1 MAPQVEASSLSDITQ
16 LAGNPPKYPRNP
28 TEAKRE
34 PLTLYIARVP
44 GSRDII
50 LTTLKPQLK
59 NVTAEDVAS
68 SLYYLHLQT
77 PEDAKFLEDDANPV
91 AGETT
96 SFVNKS
102 LPRKPLPESARS
114 SIEISRQLTAASQRS
129 RPKEPTTSLPRRK
142 PVGSESPTRRP
153 PPQAHQNESIL
164 RRPLGPRDQTEYGF
178 ERKQFSGVENAPT
191 SAASRTPSPSKKSID
206 LTRTAELLAENV
218 EADKEAFSITL
229 IRRDPSSG
237 AQWNIGSVTGT
248 PASEE
253 AQSRRLKTAPRSRKP
268 YFDLSVHIT
277 TPGYNYFRHPQP
289 NCHTGNAT
297 TSHNMSGE
305 SSTDAD
311 ELHLQPRSNSGFDRQ
326 VRMEGN
332 SFWNRSS
339 IQSKRALSDI
349 SDKHMTVRGRSSSES
364 SSGAPYVLPG
374 DEDSQTKG
382 YIFSSPWGGRCK
394 FSTGSGG
401 RSLRCKHTLPAP
413 VSASNDPNATSS
425 AQPAVVVSELRFNLP
440 SSAVFTQAASV
451 TSPPHKGLDS
461 KQFSMPKLSHI
472 RNKLSSGHKTA
483 PPLPPRP
490 PPTSYAAL
498 YPSDDDRPPPLPP
511 RSYSQTPRGSNEE
524 AVAPPP
530 MGHQPFPYSAYL
542 RSEEGED
549 EEVRLDLSIGQEKA
563 GGGNRGKRAKLGK
576 LIIHDEGFKML
587 DLVVAS
593 NMGIWWSV
601 WESEHW

>member
-1 MAPQVEASSLSDITQ
+1 MAPHIEASSLSDITQ

-34 PLTLYIARVP
+34 SLTLYIARVP

-68 SLYYLHLQT
+68 SLYYLHLNT
-77 PEDAKFLEDDANPV
+77 PEDAKFLEEESSPV
-91 AGETT
+91 AGEAT
-96 SFVNKS
+96 SIVNKS

-114 SIEISRQLTAASQRS
+114 SLEISRQPSAASQRS
-129 RPKEPTTSLPRRK
+129 RSIEPTTTLPRRK

-153 PPQAHQNESIL
+153 PPQAHQNESIS
-164 RRPLGPRDQTEYGF
+164 RRPLGPRLQTEYGL
-178 ERKQFSGVENAPT
+178 ERKQLPGVENAP
-191 SAASRTPSPSKKSID
+191 SNAAARNPSPTKKSID
-206 LTRTAELLAENV
+206 LARTAELLAGDI

-248 PASEE
+248 PTSDE
-253 AQSRRLKTAPRSRKP
+253 AQSRRVKPAPRSRKP

-289 NCHTGNAT
+289 NDHVGDSI
-297 TSHNMSGE
+297 TSHRMSG

-311 ELHLQPRSNSGFDRQ
+311 KLPMQPRSNSGFDRQ
-326 VRMEGN
+326 VRMEGT

-349 SDKHMTVRGRSSSES
+349 SDKHMTTRGRSFSESNPGVPDILPSSEDFQS
-364 SSGAPYVLPG
+364 
-374 DEDSQTKG
+374 KG
-382 YIFSSPWGGRCK
+382 YIFLSPWGGRCK

-413 VSASNDPNATSS
+413 VSASNDPESTPS

-440 SSAVFTQAASV
+440 SSAVFTQAAPA
-451 TSPPHKGLDS
+451 TSPPHKGLDA
-461 KQFSMPKLSHI
+461 KRFSMPKLSHI
-472 RNKLSSGHKTA
+472 RNKLSSSHKTA

-498 YPSDDDRPPPLPP
+498 YPSDDEQAPPLPP
-511 RSYSQTPRGSNEE
+511 RSYSQAPRGSSEE
-524 AVAPPP
+524 AVAPAL
-530 MGHQPFPYSAYL
+530 MGSQSSPYSAYL
-542 RSEEGED
+542 PSEGED
-549 EEVRLDLSIGQEKA
+549 EEARLDLSIGQEKA

-601 WESEHW
+601 FQHW

>member
-1 MAPQVEASSLSDITQ
+1 MSSH
-16 LAGNPPKYPRNP
+16 N
-28 TEAKRE
+28 TERR
-34 PLTLYIARVP
+34 I
-44 GSRDII
+44 DII

-68 SLYYLHLQT
+68 SLYYLHLNT
-77 PEDAKFLEDDANPV
+77 PEDHKFLEDSSSPIT
-91 AGETT
+91 GEAIPI
-96 SFVNKS
+96 VNKS

-114 SIEISRQLTAASQRS
+114 SLEISRQLSAASQRS
-129 RPKEPTTSLPRRK
+129 RSVDPSTTLPRRK

-153 PPQAHQNESIL
+153 PPQAHQNDSIV
-164 RRPLGPRDQTEYGF
+164 RRPLGPRLQTEYGM
-178 ERKQFSGVENAPT
+178 ERKQLPGVENAPVY
-191 SAASRTPSPSKKSID
+191 SAARTPSPSKKSID
-206 LTRTAELLAENV
+206 IARTAELLAGND

-248 PASEE
+248 PTSDE
-253 AQSRRLKTAPRSRKP
+253 AQSRRVKPAPRSRKP

-277 TPGYNYFRHPQP
+277 TPGYNYFRHPQS
-289 NCHTGNAT
+289 NGHIGDST
-297 TSHNMSGE
+297 TSHQMSG

-311 ELHLQPRSNSGFDRQ
+311 KLHIQPRSNSGFDRQ
-326 VRMEGN
+326 VRMEGT

-349 SDKHMTVRGRSSSES
+349 SDKHMTTRGRSLSES
-364 SSGAPYVLPG
+364 NSGVPELPPSG
-374 DEDSQTKG
+374 EDSQSKG

-413 VSASNDPNATSS
+413 VSASNDPEGTHS
-425 AQPAVVVSELRFNLP
+425 ALPAVVVSELRFNLP
-440 SSAVFTQAASV
+440 SSAVFTQAASA
-451 TSPPHKGLDS
+451 TSPPQKGLET
-461 KQFSMPKLSHI
+461 KRFSMPKLSHI
-472 RNKLSSGHKTA
+472 RNKLSSSHKTG

-498 YPSDDDRPPPLPP
+498 YPSDDEQPPPLPP
-511 RSYSQTPRGSNEE
+511 RSYSQAPRGSNEV
-524 AVAPPP
+524 AVAHSFVA
-530 MGHQPFPYSAYL
+530 GQPSPYSAYL
-542 RSEEGED
+542 TSEGED
-549 EEVRLDLSIGQEKA
+549 EESRLDLSIGQEKA